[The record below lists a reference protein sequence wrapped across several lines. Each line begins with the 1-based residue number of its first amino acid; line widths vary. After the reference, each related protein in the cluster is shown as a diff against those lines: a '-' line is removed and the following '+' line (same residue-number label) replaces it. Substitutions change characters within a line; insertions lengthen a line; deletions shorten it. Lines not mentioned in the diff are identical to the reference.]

1 MKRNLVSRQT
11 IFMKAKLKSEVAV
24 KASFIVAAELAKSAQ
39 PFIIIIRESLSKS
52 ARSKL
57 ATLCAQIKGKNF

>member
-24 KASFIVAAELAKSAQ
+24 KASYIVAAELAKSAQ

-52 ARSKL
+52 AS
-57 ATLCAQIKGKNF
+57 